1 MNPESLQRAS
11 HFLFWLSVILPI
23 LGAAAVVG
31 RFYVERQE
39 KRISAQSAAELREIA
54 ETTRDYADM
63 AQLNPAGLP
72 FKEGTGIRF
81 DTPLSTALRD
91 CYVVRGEIIN
101 FKIDADYEARYR
113 QIIAEYARFPFA
125 YLALAETL
133 RNEGKPEWREVAKKG
148 LDIFKR
154 TTAIAG
160 HDKAHDDGLAT
171 LERYLSSAP

>member
-1 MNPESLQRAS
+1 MSDASWITLFKSVSLIASVLTVTSLIGLWIFTNRKESKQ
-11 HFLFWLSVILPI
+11 
-23 LGAAAVVG
+23 
-31 RFYVERQE
+31 
-39 KRISAQSAAELREIA
+39 AAEFKALQNTA

-81 DTPLSTALRD
+81 DSPLSTALRG

-101 FKIDADYEARYR
+101 FKIDAEHEPRYR
-113 QIIAEYARFPFA
+113 QIIADYPRFPFA
-125 YLALAETL
+125 YLALVETL

-148 LDIFKR
+148 VDILKQ

-160 HDKAHDDGLAT
+160 HDKAHDDGLAA
-171 LERYLSSAP
+171 LEKYLSSAP